1 MDFENNQATKE
12 LNDAVQMVIN
22 NAYLQI
28 QKIDIAPPYLAGAPG
43 AGKTYSIHDICTE
56 FNWGMVS
63 THFALKPLEELS
75 GIPQFKKVNVNDEEK
90 LGTIWSY
97 PDVMGKLYELSPN
110 HEMVIWLL
118 DDIHLCG
125 SVHMALLYELLTERK
140 LKDHVLPDN
149 IAIVLAGN
157 FGNNKAG
164 AKTMFSAIMNRVTLM
179 PIFTSYEGWK
189 KNFAM
194 KNNIHL
200 GIQSFLGND
209 KYQMFFHE
217 DEQVDAP
224 WGSPRSWTRLS
235 NIVMA
240 LEQWNN
246 EVLNDEDLLY
256 LSQGHVSK
264 NAASEFLQYYKIYN
278 KFDIPDIL
286 NKGQDYDLPESP
298 VDKYA
303 LAYAMCS
310 HLAGV
315 KDRNAINKKFAEVT
329 YKYLKNFPDL
339 GIMIIHELL
348 DMEKLMNK
356 KNIFMSI
363 SKELN
368 KIEKGITGKL
378 LKEVSEVS

>member
-1 MDFENNQATKE
+1 MDFGSNQVKKE
-12 LNDAVQMVIN
+12 IN
-22 NAYLQI
+22 NAINIILSNCYLQI
-28 QKIDIAPPYLAGAPG
+28 QNTDIAPPYLAGAPG
-43 AGKTYSIHDICTE
+43 AGKTYAMHQTCNAYD
-56 FNWGMVS
+56 WGMVS

-75 GIPQFKKVNVNDEEK
+75 GVPQFSNVEVDGEQK

-97 PDVMGKLYELSPN
+97 PDVMGQLFELSPK

-118 DDIHLCG
+118 DDLHLCG

-140 LKDHVLPDN
+140 LKDHTLPDN
-149 IAIVLAGN
+149 VAIVLAGN
-157 FGNNKAG
+157 FGDNKAG
-164 AKTMFSAIMNRVTLM
+164 AKTMFSAIMNRITLM
-179 PIFTSYEGWK
+179 PVFTSYEGWK
-189 KNFAM
+189 KNFALRH
-194 KNNIHL
+194 NVHL
-200 GIQSFLGND
+200 GIQSFLGNE

-235 NIVMA
+235 NIITA
-240 LEQWNN
+240 IENWNN
-246 EVLNDEDLLY
+246 GSIDDDDLLY
-256 LSQGHVSK
+256 LTQGHVSK
-264 NAASEFLQYYKIYN
+264 DAASEFLQYYKIFN

-286 NKGQDYDLPESP
+286 SKGKDYELPDSP

-310 HLAGV
+310 YLAGV
-315 KDRNAINKKFAEVT
+315 KDRKPINKKFAEIT

-348 DMEKLMNK
+348 DMEKIMNK
-356 KNIFMSI
+356 KNIFMNV

-368 KIEKGITGKL
+368 KIESGITGKL
-378 LKEVSEVS
+378 LKEVSQVN

>member
-75 GIPQFKKVNVNDEEK
+75 GIPQFTKVKVGDEEK

-97 PDVMGKLYELSPN
+97 PDVMGNLFKLSTQ

-125 SVHMALLYELLTERK
+125 SVHMSLLYELLTERK
-140 LKDHVLPDN
+140 LKDHKLPDN

-164 AKTMFSAIMNRVTLM
+164 AKTMFSAIMNRITML

-189 KNFAM
+189 NNFAIR
-194 KNNIHL
+194 NEVHL

-209 KYQMFFHE
+209 RYQQFFHE
-217 DEQVDAP
+217 DEQVDTS

-235 NIVMA
+235 NIIKAM
-240 LEQWNN
+240 EQWN
-246 EVLNDEDLLY
+246 EKITDDDSLY
-256 LSQGHVSK
+256 IAQ
-264 NAASEFLQYYKIYN
+264 
-278 KFDIPDIL
+278 
-286 NKGQDYDLPESP
+286 
-298 VDKYA
+298 
-303 LAYAMCS
+303 
-310 HLAGV
+310 
-315 KDRNAINKKFAEVT
+315 
-329 YKYLKNFPDL
+329 
-339 GIMIIHELL
+339 
-348 DMEKLMNK
+348 
-356 KNIFMSI
+356 
-363 SKELN
+363 
-368 KIEKGITGKL
+368 
-378 LKEVSEVS
+378 